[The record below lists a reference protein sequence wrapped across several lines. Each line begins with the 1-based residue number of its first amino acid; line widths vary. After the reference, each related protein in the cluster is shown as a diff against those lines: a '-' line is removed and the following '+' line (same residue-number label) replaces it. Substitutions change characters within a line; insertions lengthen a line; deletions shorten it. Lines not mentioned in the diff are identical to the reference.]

1 MILQISMMMTSVQA
15 LIITRL
21 SLIYYQ
27 NGRWWTDRSD
37 PDVLA
42 LVTQW
47 QNGLHA
53 WSNHFFSFFLIYSV
67 YVWKS
72 VTLSLREIYRIDSL
86 FTRHTHLCVYMD
98 AGWCCVQYM
107 RDIKRTL
114 RRYIFFFFFSHICDY
129 QRHFYS
135 HFYYIE
141 ISTMLSLLG
150 VVGLYIVCVC
160 PIIIGQHQ
168 FSRNIQFYIYEE
180 KTLGD
185 VFIIDRIQ
193 SSIY

>member
-15 LIITRL
+15 LIITRLSL

-53 WSNHFFSFFLIYSV
+53 WSNHFFLSYIFGV
-67 YVWKS
+67 HVWKS
-72 VTLSLREIYRIDSL
+72 VTLSLIEIYRIDSL
-86 FTRHTHLCVYMD
+86 FTRHTHICVCVD
-98 AGWCCVQYM
+98 AGWCVQYM
-107 RDIKRTL
+107 RDTYKKDPPTIYSSSFHTFATTSAISIHRYFSYL
-114 RRYIFFFFFSHICDY
+114 RDPILCCRSCCDGGGIV
-129 QRHFYS
+129 RS
-135 HFYYIE
+135 
-141 ISTMLSLLG
+141 
-150 VVGLYIVCVC
+150 VCVC

-168 FSRNIQFYIYEE
+168 FSRNTILYICR
-180 KTLGD
+180 L
-185 VFIIDRIQ
+185 
-193 SSIY
+193 